1 MRIAMLSVH
10 TCPLATLG
18 GKDTGGMNVYVRELA
33 RELGRRGLAVDVFT
47 RSQDPHIPRVRW
59 FGENA
64 RVIHVPAG
72 PEMPLGKNTL
82 WRYLPD
88 FARQVRRIAEEE
100 HLHYDLLHSHYWLSA
115 LVARLLR
122 QDGWDIPIVHM
133 FHTLGA
139 AKETLGRRQGYREDR
154 RRLQAEGEIVHLV
167 DAIVAATPLER
178 EQLVSY
184 YRAPEER
191 IHVIPPGVNLE
202 RFRPIPKV
210 EARAHVGT
218 PCEPCEEAHM
228 LLYVGRMDP
237 LKGVDDLLRAMAYV
251 VQDLPEDWDCR
262 TCLALVGGDAES
274 SDEALRREMDRLE
287 RLKDELGLRPLA
299 TFLGRR
305 DQDELPYYYSAA
317 DICIVPSHYESFG
330 LVALEALA
338 CGTPVVASRVG
349 GLTYIVEDGVT
360 GFLVP
365 QGDPRALASRISQL
379 LQDCSLRRRMGLRGI
394 EVARKF
400 SWPQIAGQI
409 LALYEMLLGKAG
421 HRPANDAQR

>member
-33 RELGRRGLAVDVFT
+33 RELGRRGIAVDVFT

-72 PEMPLGKNTL
+72 PEMPLDKNTL

-88 FARQVRRIAEEE
+88 FAREVRRTAEEE
-100 HLHYDLLHSHYWLSA
+100 SLRYDLLHSHYWLSA

-122 QDGWDIPIVHM
+122 EEGWKIPVVHM

-139 AKETLGRRQGYREDR
+139 AKETFGRTRGYREDR
-154 RRLQAEGEIVHLV
+154 RRLRSESEIVRWV

-178 EQLVSY
+178 DQLMEY
-184 YRAPEER
+184 YRAPAER

-251 VQDLPEDWDCR
+251 VRDLPDDWACR

-274 SDEALRREMDRLE
+274 SDEALRREME
-287 RLKDELGLRPLA
+287 RLGRLKEELGLRSLA

-317 DICIVPSHYESFG
+317 DVCVVPSYYESFG
-330 LVALEALA
+330 MVALESLA

-365 QGDPRALASRISQL
+365 QGDPAALANRISQL
-379 LQDCSLRRRMGLRGI
+379 LLDCRLRRQMGLYGV
-394 EVARKF
+394 EVARRF
-400 SWPQIAGQI
+400 AWPQVADQI
-409 LALYEMLLGKAG
+409 VDLYERLG
-421 HRPANDAQR
+421 RI

>member
-47 RSQDPHIPRVRW
+47 RSQDPHIPRVHW

-64 RVIHVPAG
+64 RVIHIPAG
-72 PEMPLGKNTL
+72 PERPLDKHIL

-88 FARQVRRIAEEE
+88 FAREVRRRAEEE

-115 LVARLLR
+115 LVARRLR
-122 QDGWDIPIVHM
+122 EEGWKVPIVHM

-139 AKETLGRRQGYREDR
+139 AKETFGRERGYREDH
-154 RRLQAEGEIVHLV
+154 RRLQAEEEIVHDV
-167 DAIVAATPLER
+167 EAIVAATPLER
-178 EQLVSY
+178 DQLVEY
-184 YRAPEER
+184 YRAPAER

-202 RFRPIPKV
+202 RFRPIPKE

-251 VQDLPEDWDCR
+251 VRDLPDDWACR

-274 SDEALRREMDRLE
+274 NDEALRQEMDRLE
-287 RLKDELGLRPLA
+287 RLKEELGLRPLA

-330 LVALEALA
+330 MVALESLA

-349 GLTYIVEDGVT
+349 GLTYIVEDGET

-365 QGDPRALASRISQL
+365 WGDPLALANRISQL
-379 LQDCSLRRRMGLRGI
+379 LQDCRLRRRMGLYGM
-394 EVARKF
+394 EMVRKF
-400 SWPQIAGQI
+400 SWTEIAGQI
-409 LALYEMLLGKAG
+409 VALYETLVGKAEG
-421 HRPANDAQR
+421 